1 MCQLAFIAAGWLT
14 LCFIL
19 NYISQCDVWFPRC
32 CVQYYS
38 ELDGWLG
45 AVYYSVL
52 DGWLGAV
59 YYSVL
64 DGWLGAGRGGG
75 EPHPG
80 DGEHQAVAV
89 PV

>member
-1 MCQLAFIAAGWLT
+1 MYGSLGA
-14 LCFIL
+14 
-19 NYISQCDVWFPRC
+19 V
-32 CVQYYS
+32 YYS

>member
-14 LCFIL
+14 LCFI
-19 NYISQCDVWFPRC
+19 YHSVM
-32 CVQYYS
+32 YGS
-38 ELDGWLG
+38 LG
-45 AVYYSVL
+45 AVYYSEL